1 MQYGVKIDN
10 YKRVKDS
17 ENVKNNMKIE
27 ASSIGLIMAMVAGL
41 LISRVYLDM
50 TFGVVQVLAPFGL
63 AYLIA
68 ITNYEKKYI
77 LSSSL
82 GVIVGYI
89 TLFNKVNNFSAY
101 IIISTI
107 VTIISMSKLNKKARN
122 IASFITVF
130 SGLFIYGVLVGSSDI
145 ILHFIGAISVTALV
159 FPIYY
164 VVSYTLKCIEEINT
178 QHFFSID
185 EIVSIELFICL
196 LIVGIGTL
204 SINDISFRNIAAILF
219 IVVLAFISDTNM
231 GAGAGI
237 TMGIILG
244 FATGNLMESIAIYGA
259 CGLVASI
266 FRESGKLFTALSF
279 NIIFVIVTLYSGV
292 FNNISFIEALV
303 GTGIFLLIPKKIY
316 NKISLEINKDKKVG
330 HFSEVRFAEIKDELT
345 ERLRDFTEVLSIMG
359 KSLNNLVGNDKLA
372 IKNKGN
378 ALVENLSDRTCSDC
392 DMRYMCWKRELHQ
405 TYNAFSDLIRNYENN
420 SGSFPHELEKKC
432 IKKYALV
439 KNLEDIMNI
448 YMVNETLKSR
458 LGEGRKIL
466 SNHINNMSVTI
477 SEIVDE
483 FGNELHLCTDVEKSI
498 KKSLLKYGINFGSL
512 ICYNDKN
519 GRIKIK
525 MQMENCMGS
534 QACIKTVLPII
545 SETIG
550 KNMSI
555 GSEGCNINSKNNM
568 CEIVIEEAPKYHIN
582 SHVAVATKEGE
593 KFTGD
598 SYSYG
603 RTKDGNYITVISDGM
618 GSGPE
623 AGLES
628 KVSVEIIEKFMEVGF
643 DEKIAIDAVNAIMSI
658 KFSEDEKFS
667 TLDMN
672 KIDLYTG
679 NAKFMKVGAIESFI
693 KRGNKVE
700 VINSNTLPFGV
711 LEEPDVDTVEKQVGN
726 GDVIVSISDGILDV
740 KNDGSFDTTWLI
752 EFLKNT
758 KYRQPKD
765 LSIAIL
771 EKAKELSGGK
781 AKDDMTVVV
790 SKVFAIN

>member
-10 YKRVKDS
+10 YKRAKDS

-122 IASFITVF
+122 ISSFIIVF
-130 SGLFIYGVLVGSSDI
+130 LGLFVYGVLVGSSDI
-145 ILHFIGAISVTALV
+145 ILHLIGAISVTALV

-219 IVVLAFISDTNM
+219 IIALAFISDTNM

-259 CGLVASI
+259 CGLVAGI
-266 FRESGKLFTALSF
+266 FRESGKPFTALSF

-330 HFSEVRFAEIKDELT
+330 HFSEVRFSEIKDELT
-345 ERLRDFTEVLSIMG
+345 ERLKDFTEVLSIMG

-420 SGSFPHELEKKC
+420 SGTFPHELEKKC

-483 FGNELHLCTDVEKSI
+483 FGNELHLCTDIEKSI
-498 KKSLLKYGINFGSL
+498 KKALLKYGVNFGSL

-534 QACIKTVLPII
+534 QTCIKTVLPII

-568 CEIVIEEAPKYHIN
+568 CEVIIEEAPKYHIN

-711 LEEPDVDTVEKQVGN
+711 LEEPDVDTVEKQVSN

>member
-10 YKRVKDS
+10 YKRAKDS

-68 ITNYEKKYI
+68 ITNYERKYI

-82 GVIVGYI
+82 GVILGYI
-89 TLFNKVNNFSAY
+89 TLFNKVSNFSAY

-122 IASFITVF
+122 IASFIIVV
-130 SGLFIYGVLVGSSDI
+130 SGLFVYGVLVGSSDI
-145 ILHFIGAISVTALV
+145 ILHLIGAISVTALV

-219 IVVLAFISDTNM
+219 IIALAFISDTNM

-259 CGLVASI
+259 CGLVAGI

-279 NIIFVIVTLYSGV
+279 NIIFIIVTLYSGV

-330 HFSEVRFAEIKDELT
+330 HFSEVRFSEIKDELT
-345 ERLRDFTEVLSIMG
+345 ERLKDFTEVLSVMG

-405 TYNAFSDLIRNYENN
+405 TYNAFSDLIRNDENN
-420 SGSFPHELEKKC
+420 SGAFTHELEKKC

-498 KKSLLKYGINFGSL
+498 KKSLLKYGLNFGSL

-534 QACIKTVLPII
+534 QTCIKTVLPII

-711 LEEPDVDTVEKQVGN
+711 LEEPDVDTVEKQVSN

-752 EFLKNT
+752 EFLKST

>member
-10 YKRVKDS
+10 YKRAKDS

-259 CGLVASI
+259 CGLVAGI

-420 SGSFPHELEKKC
+420 SGAFPHELEKKC

-534 QACIKTVLPII
+534 QTCIKTVLPII

-711 LEEPDVDTVEKQVGN
+711 LEEPDVDTVEKQVSN

>member
-10 YKRVKDS
+10 YKRAKDS

-27 ASSIGLIMAMVAGL
+27 ASSIGLIMAMVAGV

-68 ITNYEKKYI
+68 ITNYERKYI

-89 TLFNKVNNFSAY
+89 TLFNKVSNFSAY

-122 IASFITVF
+122 IASFIIVF
-130 SGLFIYGVLVGSSDI
+130 LGLFVYGVLVGSSDI
-145 ILHFIGAISVTALV
+145 ILHLIGAISVTALV

-219 IVVLAFISDTNM
+219 IIALAFISDTNM

-259 CGLVASI
+259 CGLVAGI

-279 NIIFVIVTLYSGV
+279 TIIFIIVTLYSGV

-345 ERLRDFTEVLSIMG
+345 ERLKDFTEVLSIMG

-420 SGSFPHELEKKC
+420 SGAFPHELEKKC

-534 QACIKTVLPII
+534 QTCIKTVLPII

-679 NAKFMKVGAIESFI
+679 NAKFMKVGAIESFV

-700 VINSNTLPFGV
+700 VINSNTHPFGE
-711 LEEPDVDTVEKQVGN
+711 LEEVDEDTVEKQVSN

>member
-10 YKRVKDS
+10 YKRAKDS

-68 ITNYEKKYI
+68 ITNYERKYI

-82 GVIVGYI
+82 GVILGYI
-89 TLFNKVNNFSAY
+89 TLFNKVSNFSAY

-122 IASFITVF
+122 IASFIIVF
-130 SGLFIYGVLVGSSDI
+130 SGLFVYGVLVGSSDI
-145 ILHFIGAISVTALV
+145 ILHLIGAISVTALV

-219 IVVLAFISDTNM
+219 IIALAFISDTNM

-259 CGLVASI
+259 CGLVAGI

-345 ERLRDFTEVLSIMG
+345 ERLKDFTEVLSIMG

-420 SGSFPHELEKKC
+420 SGAFPHELEKKC

-534 QACIKTVLPII
+534 QTCIKTVLPII

-752 EFLKNT
+752 EFLKST

>member
-10 YKRVKDS
+10 YKRAKDS

-68 ITNYEKKYI
+68 ITNYERKYI

-89 TLFNKVNNFSAY
+89 TLFNKVSNFSAY

-122 IASFITVF
+122 ITSFIIVF
-130 SGLFIYGVLVGSSDI
+130 SGLFVYGVLVGSSDI
-145 ILHFIGAISVTALV
+145 ILHLIGAISVTALV

-204 SINDISFRNIAAILF
+204 SLNDISFRNIAAILF
-219 IVVLAFISDTNM
+219 IIALAFISDTNM

-244 FATGNLMESIAIYGA
+244 FATWNLMESIAIYGA
-259 CGLVASI
+259 CGLVAGI

-279 NIIFVIVTLYSGV
+279 NIIFIIVTLYSGV

-345 ERLRDFTEVLSIMG
+345 ERLKDFTEVLSIMG

-420 SGSFPHELEKKC
+420 SGAFPHELEKKC

-534 QACIKTVLPII
+534 QTCIKTVLPII

-711 LEEPDVDTVEKQVGN
+711 LEEPDVDTVEKQVSN

>member
-10 YKRVKDS
+10 YKRAKDS

-68 ITNYEKKYI
+68 ITNYERKYI

-89 TLFNKVNNFSAY
+89 TLFNKVSNFSAY

-130 SGLFIYGVLVGSSDI
+130 SGLFVYGVLVGSSDI
-145 ILHFIGAISVTALV
+145 ILHLIGAISVTALV

-196 LIVGIGTL
+196 LIVGIGTI

-219 IVVLAFISDTNM
+219 IIALISDTNM

-259 CGLVASI
+259 CGLVAGI

-279 NIIFVIVTLYSGV
+279 NIIFIIVTLYSGV

-345 ERLRDFTEVLSIMG
+345 ERLKDFTEVLSIMG

-420 SGSFPHELEKKC
+420 SGAFPHELEKKC

-534 QACIKTVLPII
+534 QTCIKTVLPII

-711 LEEPDVDTVEKQVGN
+711 LEEPDVDTVEKQVSN

>member
-107 VTIISMSKLNKKARN
+107 VTIISMIKLNKKARN

-259 CGLVASI
+259 CGLVAGI

-279 NIIFVIVTLYSGV
+279 NIIFIIVTLYSGV

-330 HFSEVRFAEIKDELT
+330 HFSEVRFDEIKDELT

-534 QACIKTVLPII
+534 QTCIKTVLPII

-752 EFLKNT
+752 EFLKST

>member
-10 YKRVKDS
+10 YKRAKDS

-68 ITNYEKKYI
+68 ITNYERKYI

-89 TLFNKVNNFSAY
+89 TLFNKVSNFSAY

-130 SGLFIYGVLVGSSDI
+130 SGLFVYGVLVGSSDI
-145 ILHFIGAISVTALV
+145 ILHLIGAISVTALV

-164 VVSYTLKCIEEINT
+164 VVSYTLNCIEEINT

-196 LIVGIGTL
+196 LIVGIGTI

-219 IVVLAFISDTNM
+219 IIALAFISDTNM

-259 CGLVASI
+259 CGLVAGI

-279 NIIFVIVTLYSGV
+279 NIIFIIVTLYSGV

-345 ERLRDFTEVLSIMG
+345 ERLKDFTEVLSIMG

-420 SGSFPHELEKKC
+420 SGAFPHELEKKC

-498 KKSLLKYGINFGSL
+498 RKSLLKYGINFGSL

-534 QACIKTVLPII
+534 QTCIKTVLPII

-711 LEEPDVDTVEKQVGN
+711 LEEPDVDTVEKQVSN

>member
-10 YKRVKDS
+10 YKRAKDS

-68 ITNYEKKYI
+68 ITNYERKYI

-89 TLFNKVNNFSAY
+89 TLFNKVSNFSAY

-130 SGLFIYGVLVGSSDI
+130 SGLFVYGVLVGSSDI
-145 ILHFIGAISVTALV
+145 ILHLIGAISVTALV

-164 VVSYTLKCIEEINT
+164 VVSYTLNCIEEINT

-196 LIVGIGTL
+196 LIVGIGTI

-219 IVVLAFISDTNM
+219 IIALAFISDTNM

-259 CGLVASI
+259 CGLVAGI

-279 NIIFVIVTLYSGV
+279 NIIFIIVTLYSGV

-345 ERLRDFTEVLSIMG
+345 ERLKDFTEVLSIMG

-420 SGSFPHELEKKC
+420 SGAFPHELEKKC

-534 QACIKTVLPII
+534 QTCIKTVLPII

-711 LEEPDVDTVEKQVGN
+711 LEEPDVDTVEKQVSN

>member
-10 YKRVKDS
+10 YKRAKDS

-27 ASSIGLIMAMVAGL
+27 ASSIGLIMAMVAGV

-68 ITNYEKKYI
+68 ITNYERKYI

-89 TLFNKVNNFSAY
+89 TLFNKVSNFSAY

-122 IASFITVF
+122 IASFIIVF
-130 SGLFIYGVLVGSSDI
+130 LGLFVYGVLVGSSDI
-145 ILHFIGAISVTALV
+145 ILHLIGAISVTALV

-219 IVVLAFISDTNM
+219 IIALAFISDTNM

-259 CGLVASI
+259 CGLVAGI

-279 NIIFVIVTLYSGV
+279 TIIFIIVTLYSGV

-345 ERLRDFTEVLSIMG
+345 ERLKDFTEVLSIMG

-420 SGSFPHELEKKC
+420 SGAFPHELEKKC

-534 QACIKTVLPII
+534 QTCIKTVLPII

-711 LEEPDVDTVEKQVGN
+711 LEEPDVDTVEKQVSN

>member
-10 YKRVKDS
+10 YKRAKDS

-68 ITNYEKKYI
+68 ITNYERKYI

-89 TLFNKVNNFSAY
+89 TLFNKVSNFSAY

-122 IASFITVF
+122 IASFIIVF
-130 SGLFIYGVLVGSSDI
+130 SGLFVYGVLVGSSDI
-145 ILHFIGAISVTALV
+145 ILHLIGAISVTALV

-196 LIVGIGTL
+196 LIVGIGTI

-219 IVVLAFISDTNM
+219 IIALAFISDTNM

-259 CGLVASI
+259 CGLVAGI

-279 NIIFVIVTLYSGV
+279 NIIFIIVTLYSGV

-345 ERLRDFTEVLSIMG
+345 ERLKDFTEVLSIMG

-420 SGSFPHELEKKC
+420 SGAFPHELEKKC

-534 QACIKTVLPII
+534 QTCIKTVLPII

-711 LEEPDVDTVEKQVGN
+711 LEEPDVDTVEKQVSN
-726 GDVIVSISDGILDV
+726 GDVIVSISDGVLDV

>member
-27 ASSIGLIMAMVAGL
+27 ASNIGLIMAMVAGV

-68 ITNYEKKYI
+68 ITNYERKYI

-89 TLFNKVNNFSAY
+89 TLFNKVSNFSAY

-122 IASFITVF
+122 IASFIIVF
-130 SGLFIYGVLVGSSDI
+130 SGLFVYGVLVGSSDI
-145 ILHFIGAISVTALV
+145 ILHLIGAISVTALV

-196 LIVGIGTL
+196 LIVGIGTI

-219 IVVLAFISDTNM
+219 IVALAFISDTNM

-259 CGLVASI
+259 CGLVAGI

-345 ERLRDFTEVLSIMG
+345 ERLKDFTEVLSIMG
-359 KSLNNLVGNDKLA
+359 KSLNNLVCNDKLA

-420 SGSFPHELEKKC
+420 SGTFPHELEKKC

-498 KKSLLKYGINFGSL
+498 KKALLKYGVNFGSL

-545 SETIG
+545 RETIG

-568 CEIVIEEAPKYHIN
+568 CEVVIEEAPKYHIN

-726 GDVIVSISDGILDV
+726 GDVIVSISDGILDI

-752 EFLKNT
+752 EFLKST

-790 SKVFAIN
+790 SKVFGIN

>member
-10 YKRVKDS
+10 YKRAKDS

-68 ITNYEKKYI
+68 ITNYERKYI

-89 TLFNKVNNFSAY
+89 TLFNKVSNFSAY

-122 IASFITVF
+122 IASFIIVF
-130 SGLFIYGVLVGSSDI
+130 SGLFVYGVLVGSSDI
-145 ILHFIGAISVTALV
+145 ILHLIGAISVTALV

-219 IVVLAFISDTNM
+219 IIALAFISDTNM

-259 CGLVASI
+259 CGLVAGI

-345 ERLRDFTEVLSIMG
+345 ERLKDFTEVLSIMG

-420 SGSFPHELEKKC
+420 SGAFPHELEKKC

-534 QACIKTVLPII
+534 QTCIKTVLPII

-711 LEEPDVDTVEKQVGN
+711 LEEPDVDTVEKQVSN

-752 EFLKNT
+752 EFLKST

>member
-1 MQYGVKIDN
+1 MQYGVKFDN
-10 YKRVKDS
+10 YKRIKGS

-27 ASSIGLIMAMVAGL
+27 ASSIGLIMAVFVGF

-68 ITNYEKKYI
+68 ITNYERKYI

-82 GVIVGYI
+82 GVILGYI
-89 TLFNKVNNFSAY
+89 TLFNKVSNFSAY

-122 IASFITVF
+122 ISNFIMVF
-130 SGLFIYGVLVGSSDI
+130 IGLFIYGVLVGSSDI
-145 ILHFIGAISVTALV
+145 ILHLIGAISVTALV

-219 IVVLAFISDTNM
+219 IIALAFISDTNM

-259 CGLVASI
+259 CGLVAGI

-279 NIIFVIVTLYSGV
+279 NIIFIIVTLYSGV
-292 FNNISFIEALV
+292 FNNISFVETLV
-303 GTGIFLLIPKKIY
+303 GTVIFLLIPKKIY

-330 HFSEVRFAEIKDELT
+330 HFSEVRFSEIKDELT
-345 ERLRDFTEVLSIMG
+345 ERLKDFTEVLSVMG
-359 KSLNNLVGNDKLA
+359 KSLNNLVSNDKLA

-420 SGSFPHELEKKC
+420 LGDFPHELEKKC

-498 KKSLLKYGINFGSL
+498 KKSLLKYGVNFGSL

-534 QACIKTVLPII
+534 QTCIKTVLPII

-555 GSEGCNINSKNNM
+555 GSEGCNINRKNNM
-568 CEIVIEEAPKYHIN
+568 CEIVVEEAPKYHIN

-628 KVSVEIIEKFMEVGF
+628 KVSVEIIEKFMDVGF

-667 TLDMN
+667 TLDMS

-711 LEEPDVDTVEKQVGN
+711 LEEPDVDTVEKQVSN

>member
-10 YKRVKDS
+10 YKRAKDS

-27 ASSIGLIMAMVAGL
+27 ASSIGLIMAMVVGL

-68 ITNYEKKYI
+68 ITNYERKYI

-89 TLFNKVNNFSAY
+89 TLFNKVSNFSAY

-122 IASFITVF
+122 IASFIIVF
-130 SGLFIYGVLVGSSDI
+130 SGLFVYGVLVGSSDI
-145 ILHFIGAISVTALV
+145 ILHLIGAISVTALV

-219 IVVLAFISDTNM
+219 IIALAFISDTNM

-259 CGLVASI
+259 CGLVAGI

-279 NIIFVIVTLYSGV
+279 NIIFIIVTLYSGV

-345 ERLRDFTEVLSIMG
+345 ERLKDFTEVLSIMG

-420 SGSFPHELEKKC
+420 SGAFPHELEKKC

-534 QACIKTVLPII
+534 QTCIKTVLPII

-711 LEEPDVDTVEKQVGN
+711 LEEPDVDTVEKQVSN

-752 EFLKNT
+752 EFLKST

>member
-259 CGLVASI
+259 CGLVAGI

-330 HFSEVRFAEIKDELT
+330 HFSEVRFTEIKDELT

-534 QACIKTVLPII
+534 QTCIKTVLPII

-752 EFLKNT
+752 EFLKST

>member
-107 VTIISMSKLNKKARN
+107 VIIISMSKLNKKARN

-259 CGLVASI
+259 CGLVAGI

-752 EFLKNT
+752 EFLKST

>member
-10 YKRVKDS
+10 YKRAKDS

-68 ITNYEKKYI
+68 ITNYERKYI

-89 TLFNKVNNFSAY
+89 TLFNKVSNFSAY

-122 IASFITVF
+122 IASFIIVF
-130 SGLFIYGVLVGSSDI
+130 SGLFVYGVLVGSSDI
-145 ILHFIGAISVTALV
+145 ILHLIGAISVTALV

-204 SINDISFRNIAAILF
+204 SLNDISFRNIAAILF
-219 IVVLAFISDTNM
+219 IIALAFISDTNM

-259 CGLVASI
+259 CGLVAGI

-345 ERLRDFTEVLSIMG
+345 ERLKDFTEVLSIMG

-420 SGSFPHELEKKC
+420 SGAFPHELEKKC
-432 IKKYALV
+432 IKKYTLV

-534 QACIKTVLPII
+534 QTCIKTVLPII

-711 LEEPDVDTVEKQVGN
+711 LEEPDVDTVEKQVSN

-752 EFLKNT
+752 EFLKST

>member
-10 YKRVKDS
+10 YKRAKDS

-27 ASSIGLIMAMVAGL
+27 ASSIGLIMVMVAGL

-68 ITNYEKKYI
+68 ITNYERKYI

-89 TLFNKVNNFSAY
+89 TLFNKVSNFSAY

-122 IASFITVF
+122 IASFIIVF
-130 SGLFIYGVLVGSSDI
+130 SGLFVYGVLVGSSDI
-145 ILHFIGAISVTALV
+145 ILHLIGAISVTALV

-219 IVVLAFISDTNM
+219 IIALAFISDTNM

-259 CGLVASI
+259 CGLVAGI

-279 NIIFVIVTLYSGV
+279 NIIFIIVTLYSGV

-345 ERLRDFTEVLSIMG
+345 ERLKDFTEVLSIMG

-420 SGSFPHELEKKC
+420 SGAFPHELEKKC

-534 QACIKTVLPII
+534 QTCIKTVLPII

-711 LEEPDVDTVEKQVGN
+711 LEEPDVDTVEKQVSN

-752 EFLKNT
+752 EFLKST

>member
-10 YKRVKDS
+10 YKRAKDS
-17 ENVKNNMKIE
+17 ENVKKNMKIE

-68 ITNYEKKYI
+68 ITNYERKYI

-89 TLFNKVNNFSAY
+89 TLFNKVSNFSAY

-122 IASFITVF
+122 ITSFIIVF
-130 SGLFIYGVLVGSSDI
+130 SGLFVYGVLVGSSDI
-145 ILHFIGAISVTALV
+145 ILHLIGAISVTALV

-219 IVVLAFISDTNM
+219 IIALAFISDTNM

-259 CGLVASI
+259 CGLVAGI

-279 NIIFVIVTLYSGV
+279 NIIFIIVTLYSGV

-345 ERLRDFTEVLSIMG
+345 ERLKDFTEVLSIMG

-420 SGSFPHELEKKC
+420 SGAFPHELEKKC

-534 QACIKTVLPII
+534 QTCIKTVLPII

-711 LEEPDVDTVEKQVGN
+711 LEEPDVDTVEKQVSN

-752 EFLKNT
+752 EFLKST

>member
-10 YKRVKDS
+10 YKRAKDS

-68 ITNYEKKYI
+68 ITNYERKYI

-82 GVIVGYI
+82 GVILGYI
-89 TLFNKVNNFSAY
+89 TLFNKVSNFSAY

-122 IASFITVF
+122 IASFIIVF
-130 SGLFIYGVLVGSSDI
+130 SGLFVYGVLVGSSDI
-145 ILHFIGAISVTALV
+145 ILHLIGAISVTALV

-219 IVVLAFISDTNM
+219 IIALAFISDTNM

-259 CGLVASI
+259 CGLVAGI

-279 NIIFVIVTLYSGV
+279 NIIFIIVTLYSGV

-330 HFSEVRFAEIKDELT
+330 HFSEVRFSEIKDELT
-345 ERLRDFTEVLSIMG
+345 ERLKDFTEVLSVMG

-420 SGSFPHELEKKC
+420 SGAFPHELEKKC

-534 QACIKTVLPII
+534 QTCIKTVLPII

-711 LEEPDVDTVEKQVGN
+711 LEEPDVDTVEKQVSN

>member
-1 MQYGVKIDN
+1 MQCGVKVDN
-10 YKRVKDS
+10 YKRIKESD
-17 ENVKNNMKIE
+17 EIKNKMKIE
-27 ASSIGLIMAMVAGL
+27 VSTIGLIIAAIAGL

-50 TFGVVQVLAPFGL
+50 TFGVAQVLAPFGL

-68 ITNYEKKYI
+68 ITNYDKKYI
-77 LSSSL
+77 LVSSL
-82 GVIVGYI
+82 GVVIGYI
-89 TLFNKVNNFSAY
+89 TLFNKVSNFSAY
-101 IIISTI
+101 IIISTVI
-107 VTIISMSKLNKKARN
+107 TIISMSKVKKKIRN
-122 IASFITVF
+122 ISSFSVVF
-130 SGLFIYGVLVGSSDI
+130 FGLILYGVLLKDSDI
-145 ILHFIGAISVTALV
+145 VVNLISAISVTALV

-196 LIVGIGTL
+196 LIVGIGAVSL
-204 SINDISFRNIAAILF
+204 GDISLRNIMAILF
-219 IVVLAFISDTNM
+219 IISLAFVSDTNM

-244 FATGNLMESIAIYGA
+244 FATGNLMESIAIYGS
-259 CGLVASI
+259 CGLVAGI
-266 FRESGKLFTALSF
+266 FKDSGKLFTALSF
-279 NIIFVIVTLYSGV
+279 NIIFIIVTLYSGV
-292 FNNISFIEALV
+292 FNNSYFIESLI
-303 GTGIFLLIPKKIY
+303 GTGIFLFIPKKYY
-316 NKISLEINKDKKVG
+316 NKVSLEINKDKKVG
-330 HFSEVRFAEIKDELT
+330 HYSEIRFDEIKDELT
-345 ERLRDFTEVLSIMG
+345 ERLKGFTDVLTLMG
-359 KSLNNLVGNDKLA
+359 KSLNNLVSNDKLA

-420 SGSFPHELEKKC
+420 SGDFPYELEKKC

-466 SNHINNMSVTI
+466 SSHINNMSITI
-477 SEIVDE
+477 NEIVDE
-483 FGNELHLCTDVEKSI
+483 FGNELHLCTDIEKAI
-498 KKSLLKYGINFGSL
+498 KKSLLKYGVNFGNL

-519 GRIKIK
+519 GRVKIK
-525 MQMENCMGS
+525 MQLENCMGAQS
-534 QACIKTVLPII
+534 CVKTVLPII
-545 SETIG
+545 NETLG
-550 KNMSI
+550 KTMSI
-555 GSEGCNINSKNNM
+555 LSEGCNINSKNNM
-568 CEIVIEEAPKYHIN
+568 CEIIIEEAPKYHVN

-593 KFTGD
+593 NFTGD

-628 KVSVEIIEKFMEVGF
+628 KISVEIIEKFMEVGF
-643 DEKIAIDAVNAIMSI
+643 DEKIAIDAVNSIMSI

-679 NAKFMKVGAIESFI
+679 KAKFMKVGAIESFI
-693 KRGNKVE
+693 KRGNRVE

-711 LEEPDVDTVEKQVGN
+711 LEEVDVDTVEKQVGN
-726 GDVIVSISDGILDV
+726 GDIIISISDGVLDI
-740 KNDGSFDTTWLI
+740 KDDGSFDTTWLI

-758 KYRQPKD
+758 KYRQPKE

-781 AKDDMTVVV
+781 AKDDMTVVI

>member
-10 YKRVKDS
+10 YKRAKDS

-68 ITNYEKKYI
+68 ITNYERKYI

-82 GVIVGYI
+82 GVILGYI
-89 TLFNKVNNFSAY
+89 TLFNKVSNFSAY

-122 IASFITVF
+122 IASFIIVF
-130 SGLFIYGVLVGSSDI
+130 SGLFVYGVLVGSSDI
-145 ILHFIGAISVTALV
+145 ILHLIGAISVTALV

-219 IVVLAFISDTNM
+219 IIALAFISDTNM

-259 CGLVASI
+259 CGLVAGI

-345 ERLRDFTEVLSIMG
+345 ERLKDFTEVLSIMG

-420 SGSFPHELEKKC
+420 SGAFPHELEKKC

-534 QACIKTVLPII
+534 QTCIKTVLPII

-598 SYSYG
+598 SYSYEIG
-603 RTKDGNYITVISDGM
+603 RAHV
-618 GSGPE
+618 
-623 AGLES
+623 
-628 KVSVEIIEKFMEVGF
+628 
-643 DEKIAIDAVNAIMSI
+643 
-658 KFSEDEKFS
+658 
-667 TLDMN
+667 
-672 KIDLYTG
+672 
-679 NAKFMKVGAIESFI
+679 
-693 KRGNKVE
+693 
-700 VINSNTLPFGV
+700 
-711 LEEPDVDTVEKQVGN
+711 
-726 GDVIVSISDGILDV
+726 
-740 KNDGSFDTTWLI
+740 
-752 EFLKNT
+752 
-758 KYRQPKD
+758 
-765 LSIAIL
+765 
-771 EKAKELSGGK
+771 
-781 AKDDMTVVV
+781 
-790 SKVFAIN
+790 

>member
-10 YKRVKDS
+10 YKRAKDS
-17 ENVKNNMKIE
+17 ENVKSNMKIE

-68 ITNYEKKYI
+68 ITNYERKYI

-89 TLFNKVNNFSAY
+89 TLFNKVSNFSAY

-122 IASFITVF
+122 IANFSIVF
-130 SGLFIYGVLVGSSDI
+130 SGLFVYGVLVGSSDI
-145 ILHFIGAISVTALV
+145 VLHLIGAISVTALV

-204 SINDISFRNIAAILF
+204 SLNDISFRNIAAILF
-219 IVVLAFISDTNM
+219 IIALAFISDTNM

-259 CGLVASI
+259 CGLVAGI

-292 FNNISFIEALV
+292 FNSISFIEALV

-345 ERLRDFTEVLSIMG
+345 ERLKDFTEVLSIMG

-420 SGSFPHELEKKC
+420 SGTFPHELEKKC

-534 QACIKTVLPII
+534 QTCIKTVLPII

-752 EFLKNT
+752 EFLKSN

>member
-10 YKRVKDS
+10 YKRAKDS

-68 ITNYEKKYI
+68 ITNYERKYI

-82 GVIVGYI
+82 GVILGYI
-89 TLFNKVNNFSAY
+89 TLFNKVSNFSAY

-122 IASFITVF
+122 IASFIIVF
-130 SGLFIYGVLVGSSDI
+130 SGLFVYGVLVGSSDI
-145 ILHFIGAISVTALV
+145 ILHLIGAISVTALV

-185 EIVSIELFICL
+185 EIVSIELFLCL

-204 SINDISFRNIAAILF
+204 SLNDISFRNIAAILF
-219 IVVLAFISDTNM
+219 IIVLAFISDTNM

-259 CGLVASI
+259 CGLVAGI

-279 NIIFVIVTLYSGV
+279 NIIFIIVTLYSGV

-345 ERLRDFTEVLSIMG
+345 ERLKDFTEVLSIMG

-420 SGSFPHELEKKC
+420 SGAFPHELEKKC

-534 QACIKTVLPII
+534 QTCIKTVLPII

-711 LEEPDVDTVEKQVGN
+711 LEEPDVDTVEKQVSN

-752 EFLKNT
+752 EFLKST

>member
-10 YKRVKDS
+10 YKRAKDS

-68 ITNYEKKYI
+68 ITNYERKYI

-89 TLFNKVNNFSAY
+89 TLFNKVSNFSAY

-122 IASFITVF
+122 IASFIIVF
-130 SGLFIYGVLVGSSDI
+130 SGLFVYGVLVGSSDI
-145 ILHFIGAISVTALV
+145 ILHLIGAISVTALV

-204 SINDISFRNIAAILF
+204 SLNDISFRNIAAILF
-219 IVVLAFISDTNM
+219 IIALAFISDTNM

-259 CGLVASI
+259 CGLVAGI

-279 NIIFVIVTLYSGV
+279 NIIFIIVTLYSGV

-345 ERLRDFTEVLSIMG
+345 ERLKDFTEVLSIMG

-420 SGSFPHELEKKC
+420 SGAFPHELEKKC

-439 KNLEDIMNI
+439 KNIEDIMNI

-534 QACIKTVLPII
+534 QTCIKTVLPII

-711 LEEPDVDTVEKQVGN
+711 LEEPDVDTVEKQVSN

>member
-259 CGLVASI
+259 CGLVAGI

-679 NAKFMKVGAIESFI
+679 SAKFMKVGAIESFI

>member
-10 YKRVKDS
+10 YKRAKDS

-68 ITNYEKKYI
+68 ITNYERKYI

-89 TLFNKVNNFSAY
+89 TLFNKVSNFSAY

-122 IASFITVF
+122 ITSFIIVF
-130 SGLFIYGVLVGSSDI
+130 SGLFVYGVLVGSSDI
-145 ILHFIGAISVTALV
+145 ILHLIGAISVTALV

-204 SINDISFRNIAAILF
+204 SLNDISFRNIAAILF
-219 IVVLAFISDTNM
+219 IIALAFISDTNM

-259 CGLVASI
+259 CGLVAGI

-279 NIIFVIVTLYSGV
+279 NIIFIIVTLYSGV

-345 ERLRDFTEVLSIMG
+345 ERLKDFTEVLSVMG

-420 SGSFPHELEKKC
+420 SGAFPHELEKKC

-534 QACIKTVLPII
+534 QTCIKTVLPII

-711 LEEPDVDTVEKQVGN
+711 LEEPDVDTVEKQVSN

>member
-82 GVIVGYI
+82 GVIVGYT

-259 CGLVASI
+259 CGLVAGI

-752 EFLKNT
+752 EFLKST

>member
-10 YKRVKDS
+10 YKRAKDS

-68 ITNYEKKYI
+68 ITNYERKYI

-89 TLFNKVNNFSAY
+89 TLFNKVSNFSAY

-130 SGLFIYGVLVGSSDI
+130 SGLFVYGVLVGSSDI
-145 ILHFIGAISVTALV
+145 ILHLIGAISVTALV

-204 SINDISFRNIAAILF
+204 SLNDISFRNIAAILF
-219 IVVLAFISDTNM
+219 IIALAFISDTNM

-259 CGLVASI
+259 CGLVAGI

-345 ERLRDFTEVLSIMG
+345 ERLKDFTEVLSIMG

-420 SGSFPHELEKKC
+420 SGAFPHELEKKC

-534 QACIKTVLPII
+534 QTCIKTVLPII

-711 LEEPDVDTVEKQVGN
+711 LEEPDVDTVEKQVSN

>member
-10 YKRVKDS
+10 YKRAKDS

-27 ASSIGLIMAMVAGL
+27 ASSIGLIMAMVAGV

-68 ITNYEKKYI
+68 ITNYERKYI

-89 TLFNKVNNFSAY
+89 TLFNKVSNFSAY

-122 IASFITVF
+122 IASFIIVF
-130 SGLFIYGVLVGSSDI
+130 SGLFVYGVLVGSSDI
-145 ILHFIGAISVTALV
+145 ILHLIGAISVTALV

-219 IVVLAFISDTNM
+219 IIALAFISDTNM

-259 CGLVASI
+259 CGLVAGI

-279 NIIFVIVTLYSGV
+279 TIIFIIVTLYSGV

-345 ERLRDFTEVLSIMG
+345 ERLKDFTEVLSIMG

-420 SGSFPHELEKKC
+420 SGAFPHELEKKC

-534 QACIKTVLPII
+534 QTCIKTVLPII

-711 LEEPDVDTVEKQVGN
+711 LEEPDVDTVEKQVSN

>member
-10 YKRVKDS
+10 YKRAKDS

-68 ITNYEKKYI
+68 ITNYERKYI

-89 TLFNKVNNFSAY
+89 TLFNKVSNFSAY

-122 IASFITVF
+122 IASFIIVF

-145 ILHFIGAISVTALV
+145 ILHLIGAISVTALV

-196 LIVGIGTL
+196 LIVGIGTI

-219 IVVLAFISDTNM
+219 IIALAFISDTNM

-259 CGLVASI
+259 CGLVAGI

-279 NIIFVIVTLYSGV
+279 NIIFIIVTLYSGV

-345 ERLRDFTEVLSIMG
+345 ERLKDFTEVLSIMG

-420 SGSFPHELEKKC
+420 SGAFPHELEKKC

-534 QACIKTVLPII
+534 QTCIKTVLPII

-711 LEEPDVDTVEKQVGN
+711 LEEPDVDTVEKQVSN

>member
-10 YKRVKDS
+10 YKRAKDS

-68 ITNYEKKYI
+68 ITNYERKYI

-89 TLFNKVNNFSAY
+89 TLFNKVSNFSAY

-145 ILHFIGAISVTALV
+145 ILHLIGAISVTALV

-204 SINDISFRNIAAILF
+204 SLNDISFRNIAAILF
-219 IVVLAFISDTNM
+219 IIALAFISDTNM

-259 CGLVASI
+259 CGLVAGI

-420 SGSFPHELEKKC
+420 SGAFPHELEKKC

-534 QACIKTVLPII
+534 QTCIKTVLPII

-711 LEEPDVDTVEKQVGN
+711 LEEPDVDTVEKQVSN

>member
-10 YKRVKDS
+10 YKRAKDS

-68 ITNYEKKYI
+68 ITNYERKYI

-89 TLFNKVNNFSAY
+89 TLFNKVSNFSAY

-130 SGLFIYGVLVGSSDI
+130 SGLFVYGVLVGSSDI
-145 ILHFIGAISVTALV
+145 ILHLIGAISVTALV

-164 VVSYTLKCIEEINT
+164 VVIYTLKCIEEINT

-196 LIVGIGTL
+196 LIVGIGTI

-219 IVVLAFISDTNM
+219 IIALAFISDTNM

-259 CGLVASI
+259 CGLVAGI

-279 NIIFVIVTLYSGV
+279 NIIFIIVTLYSGV

-345 ERLRDFTEVLSIMG
+345 ERLKDFTEVLSIMG

-420 SGSFPHELEKKC
+420 SGAFPHELEKKC

-534 QACIKTVLPII
+534 QTCIKTVLPII

-711 LEEPDVDTVEKQVGN
+711 LEEPDVDTVEKQVSN

>member
-10 YKRVKDS
+10 YKRAKDS

-68 ITNYEKKYI
+68 ITNYERKYI

-89 TLFNKVNNFSAY
+89 TLFNKVSNFSAY

-122 IASFITVF
+122 IASFIIVF
-130 SGLFIYGVLVGSSDI
+130 SGLFVYGVLVGSSDI
-145 ILHFIGAISVTALV
+145 ILHLIGAISVTVLV

-219 IVVLAFISDTNM
+219 IIALAFISDTNM

-259 CGLVASI
+259 CGLVAGI

-345 ERLRDFTEVLSIMG
+345 ERLKDFTEVLSIMG

-420 SGSFPHELEKKC
+420 SGAFPHELEKKC

-534 QACIKTVLPII
+534 QTCIKTVLPII

-711 LEEPDVDTVEKQVGN
+711 LEEPDVDTVEKQVSN

>member
-27 ASSIGLIMAMVAGL
+27 AYSIGLIMAMVAGL

-259 CGLVASI
+259 CGLVAGI

-752 EFLKNT
+752 EFLKST

>member
-10 YKRVKDS
+10 YKRAKDS

-68 ITNYEKKYI
+68 ITNYERKYI

-82 GVIVGYI
+82 GVILGYI
-89 TLFNKVNNFSAY
+89 TLFNKVSNFSAY

-122 IASFITVF
+122 IASFIIVF
-130 SGLFIYGVLVGSSDI
+130 SGLFVYGVLVGSSDI
-145 ILHFIGAISVTALV
+145 ILHLIGAISVTALV

-204 SINDISFRNIAAILF
+204 SLNDISFRNIAAILF
-219 IVVLAFISDTNM
+219 IIALAFISDTNM

-259 CGLVASI
+259 CGLVAGI

-279 NIIFVIVTLYSGV
+279 NIIFVIVTLYSRV

-345 ERLRDFTEVLSIMG
+345 ERLKDFTEVLSIMG

-420 SGSFPHELEKKC
+420 SGAFPHELEKKC

-534 QACIKTVLPII
+534 QTCIKTVLPII

-711 LEEPDVDTVEKQVGN
+711 LEEPDVDTVEKQVSN

-752 EFLKNT
+752 EFLKST

>member
-10 YKRVKDS
+10 YKRAKDS

-68 ITNYEKKYI
+68 ITNYERKYI

-82 GVIVGYI
+82 GVILGYI
-89 TLFNKVNNFSAY
+89 TLFNKVSNFSAY

-130 SGLFIYGVLVGSSDI
+130 SGLFVYGVLVGSSDI
-145 ILHFIGAISVTALV
+145 ILHLIGAISVTALV

-219 IVVLAFISDTNM
+219 IIALAFISDTNM

-259 CGLVASI
+259 CGLVAGI

-279 NIIFVIVTLYSGV
+279 NIIFIIVTLYSGV

-345 ERLRDFTEVLSIMG
+345 ERLKDFTEVLSIMG

-420 SGSFPHELEKKC
+420 SGAFPHELEKKC

-534 QACIKTVLPII
+534 QTCIKTVLPII

-711 LEEPDVDTVEKQVGN
+711 LEEPDVDTVEKQVSN

-752 EFLKNT
+752 EFLKST

>member
-10 YKRVKDS
+10 YKRAKDS

-68 ITNYEKKYI
+68 ITNYERKYI

-89 TLFNKVNNFSAY
+89 TLFNKVSNFSAY

-122 IASFITVF
+122 IASFIIVF
-130 SGLFIYGVLVGSSDI
+130 SGLFVYGVLVGSSDI
-145 ILHFIGAISVTALV
+145 ILHLIGAISVTALV

-204 SINDISFRNIAAILF
+204 SLNDISFRNIAAILF
-219 IVVLAFISDTNM
+219 IIVLAFISDTNM

-259 CGLVASI
+259 CGLVAGI

-292 FNNISFIEALV
+292 FNNISFIEALF

-345 ERLRDFTEVLSIMG
+345 ERLKDFTEVLSIMG

-420 SGSFPHELEKKC
+420 SGAFPHELEKKC

-534 QACIKTVLPII
+534 QTCIKTVLPII

-711 LEEPDVDTVEKQVGN
+711 LEEPDVDTVEKQVSN